1 MKFVISYSEILVSPE
16 SKIFPGNSRK
26 NNQKIIFLG
35 KKSYIIDKKKRR
47 KMVIA
52 KVKKN
57 GKSLKNPMP
66 VYFFNI
72 ISNGNNQADEKYF
85 PVNYFFKIDLNV

>member
-1 MKFVISYSEILVSPE
+1 
-16 SKIFPGNSRK
+16 
-26 NNQKIIFLG
+26 
-35 KKSYIIDKKKRR
+35 
-47 KMVIA
+47 MVIA

-57 GKSLKNPMP
+57 GKSLKNPMT